1 MQIVGEGVVVYED
14 GRQVATH
21 AQRPPVEVCFDVQ
34 HLDEG
39 TPVCVDMRGMRV
51 WKTAEEGDDGE

>member
-1 MQIVGEGVVVYED
+1 MVYED